1 MEKEKLSEFNDW
13 WLTGRVP
20 EELLEEYKRKL
31 FKEIIKILGKRQ
43 IVTILG
49 LRRTG
54 KTTLMYQLIDHLLK
68 KTKKNNILYFSFDE
82 SIKELDDVLDTYRE
96 ITGKDFREEKVF
108 VFLDEIQKLGNW
120 QNHIKKYYDLYP
132 KIKFIVSGSESLFI
146 GKKIKET
153 LAGRIYELLL
163 NTLSFK
169 EFLEMKKIN
178 TKKEH
183 AIKIKS
189 YFRQYVEKGGFPEIV
204 NENDINEIRRYVRSS
219 VIDKIIFKDILK
231 LSGIRDIDLLTII
244 LELIASTPGMYLE
257 YNSLAQQLGRDR
269 RLIKEYIMLL
279 KEGFIIKI
287 LGNYRKGKI
296 ASLRKMKRV
305 YISDNG
311 IITAYKP
318 ITDDTFFG
326 KMVENAVINFLNPE
340 FFWKNSRE
348 VDAVLDGIP
357 VEIKYKPKIISSDLL
372 GLREFMKKFGKK
384 KGILLTRNDEKTIK
398 VKEGVIDCVPA
409 WKFLLD

>member
-1 MEKEKLSEFNDW
+1 
-13 WLTGRVP
+13 
-20 EELLEEYKRKL
+20 
-31 FKEIIKILGKRQ
+31 
-43 IVTILG
+43 
-49 LRRTG
+49 
-54 KTTLMYQLIDHLLK
+54 
-68 KTKKNNILYFSFDE
+68 
-82 SIKELDDVLDTYRE
+82 
-96 ITGKDFREEKVF
+96 
-108 VFLDEIQKLGNW
+108 
-120 QNHIKKYYDLYP
+120 
-132 KIKFIVSGSESLFI
+132 
-146 GKKIKET
+146 
-153 LAGRIYELLL
+153 
-163 NTLSFK
+163 
-169 EFLEMKKIN
+169 
-178 TKKEH
+178 
-183 AIKIKS
+183 
-189 YFRQYVEKGGFPEIV
+189 V